1 MEREKVKNALRTF
14 FPRLFARGNKG
25 RTDRDKDMIIIA
37 GLGNPEPKYDGTRH
51 NVGFETLDVLAD
63 ETGIALDTH
72 KFKAVFG
79 RGMIGDQKVMLVK
92 PLTYMNLSGESL
104 KQITGY
110 YKTEDMHRL
119 IVISDDVELDVG
131 VIRIRKGGSAG
142 GHNGLKSVIAELG
155 SDGFQRVR
163 VGVGKKPA
171 QMDMIHWVLGHFK
184 GEDKEKMEAVK
195 QEAADAVRMI
205 VTDGADAAMNRYNG
219 VRL

>member
-1 MEREKVKNALRTF
+1 MKREKAENGLFAF
-14 FPRLFARGNKG
+14 FPRIFARGKKEG
-25 RTDRDKDMIIIA
+25 ADRDKDMIIIA

-51 NVGFETLDVLAD
+51 NVGFETLDVLA
-63 ETGIALDTH
+63 EKCGISLDTH
-72 KFKAVFG
+72 KFNALFG
-79 RGMIGDQKVMLVK
+79 RGTIGDQKVMLVK

-104 KQITGY
+104 RQITGY

-142 GHNGLKSVIAELG
+142 GHNGLKSIIEQLG
-155 SDGFQRVR
+155 SDGFVRVR

-171 QMDMIHWVLGHFK
+171 AYDMVRWVLGRFPK
-184 GEDKEKMEAVK
+184 EEQDKMALVRD
-195 QEAADAVRMI
+195 EAAQAVITI
-205 VTDGADAAMNRYNG
+205 VKEGADAAMNRFNG